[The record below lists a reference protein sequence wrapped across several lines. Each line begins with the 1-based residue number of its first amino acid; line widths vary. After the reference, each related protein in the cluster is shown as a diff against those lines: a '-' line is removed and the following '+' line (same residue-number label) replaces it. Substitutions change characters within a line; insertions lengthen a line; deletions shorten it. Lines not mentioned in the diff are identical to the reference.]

1 VIQNQEFIQHLV
13 TNIHKLMTNLKL
25 FLILFMLSGFTVSAQ
40 RQMEHLSRGLV
51 AVQAGKDSVFVS
63 WRLLH
68 SDVEAVRFNVYR
80 QSENGEEVLL
90 NEKPLADA
98 TSLMDV
104 ASLPDGIYTYLVKPV
119 GSGNESEADGSYQL
133 VKTENVQPWLTIPLK
148 TPERYSPGDIAPGDL
163 DGDGNYELVVH
174 MTGRGRD
181 NSHEGMTSEPVF
193 HAYKQDG
200 TLLWSINLGKNIR
213 EGAHYTQLLVYDF
226 DGDGRAEV
234 VMKTADGTVD
244 GTGKVIGDA
253 SADHR
258 NEGGH
263 ILRGPEFLTVFDGL
277 TGAALAT
284 VPYQASRHPER
295 ENPTP
300 EEMKATWGDNYG
312 NRSERYLACVAYL
325 DGEHPSIVM
334 CRGYYTRATLAA
346 YDWRD
351 GKLTQR
357 WLFDSDDGTP
367 GSRAYRGQGNHSV
380 SVGDV
385 DGDGFDEIIYGAAA
399 INHDGT
405 GLYSTGLGHADAL
418 HLSDLNPARPG
429 LEVFN
434 IQERFGDAGM
444 NFRDAHTG
452 EILWKV
458 PSVKAADSGGDKGE
472 GPGRG
477 VSFNID
483 PRHPGNECW
492 VFGAGISGLWNA
504 QGEKI
509 SETTPR
515 SCNFAVWWDGD
526 LLRELLDRNRIM
538 KWDWQ
543 NETLT
548 NLLVAEGC
556 QSNNGSKSTPALSAD
571 LFGDW
576 REEVVLRTEDNQSLR
591 IYTTTIPTRHRFVTL
606 MHDPIYR
613 LSIAWQNVAYNQPPH
628 PGFYIGDDMEQPEK
642 PRLNLIEFQP

>member
-1 VIQNQEFIQHLV
+1 
-13 TNIHKLMTNLKL
+13 MTNLKL

-367 GSRAYRGQGNHSV
+367 GNRAYRGQGNHSV